1 MLGRE
6 CPSLLALLSL
16 HQVHQPL
23 RVSLSA
29 LFQLK
34 LSANLK
40 LSAQHLFNEDRIYS
54 LLFSFSLDPFPIW
67 KEEAGSPG
75 GRAGENCREAGE
87 GQYFGEI
94 LSSRSFRLRL
104 CARVRL
110 LSQFIIACII

>member
-54 LLFSFSLDPFPIW
+54 LLFSFSFDPVPIW
-67 KEEAGSPG
+67 ENQGGSRGRSRRGELAVGRQVKASISEKFFPLDLSFCTRAARAPAPG
-75 GRAGENCREAGE
+75 C
-87 GQYFGEI
+87 
-94 LSSRSFRLRL
+94 
-104 CARVRL
+104 
-110 LSQFIIACII
+110 